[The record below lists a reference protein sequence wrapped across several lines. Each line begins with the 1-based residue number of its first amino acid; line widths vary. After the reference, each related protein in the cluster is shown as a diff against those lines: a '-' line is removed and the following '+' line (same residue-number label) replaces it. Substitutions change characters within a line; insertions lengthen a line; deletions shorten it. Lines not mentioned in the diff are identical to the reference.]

1 MKIEIKVTDFS
12 ELTKENVLDKL
23 DEPIKEYLKKSK
35 YIRFKGCFGV
45 TDNEVSD
52 IFNVKNITNEQFDK
66 LSSCIP
72 KYYLSIDPG
81 KDESWIDNPVIMDII
96 ANFEIVHVNTI
107 KMTKSNIERLISNIH
122 ESYAI
127 HVPMIDLSNEFDYSH
142 ITMCVDHAHML
153 RENIFNLNDNT

>member
-35 YIRFKGCFGV
+35 YIRFKGCFGLIE
-45 TDNEVSD
+45 NEISD

-66 LSSCIP
+66 LNSCIP

-81 KDESWIDNPVIMDII
+81 KDESWIDNPVIMEII
-96 ANFEIVHVNTI
+96 ANFGIVHVNTI
-107 KMTKSNIERLISNIH
+107 KMTKPNIERLISNIH
-122 ESYAI
+122 ESNAI

-142 ITMCVDHAHML
+142 ITMCVDHARML
-153 RENIFNLNDNT
+153 CEHNIMQHDNT